1 MRIPTPLYERVKA
14 AAGEKSVNAEIVEVL
29 EAAYPAPNPRDLIL
43 DVILLFA
50 DLQRQMK
57 AQGGSDEGLEMLKA
71 KCDAIIA
78 KLKQDP
84 DLAGEDGAKTQ
95 RELAIL
101 LSHLRT

>member
-1 MRIPTPLYERVKA
+1 MT
-14 AAGEKSVNAEIVEVL
+14 AEIIQAL
-29 EAAYPAPNPRDLIL
+29 EAAYPAPNPRDVIL
-43 DVILLFA
+43 EAILLFA
-50 DLQRQMK
+50 DLQRQME
-57 AQGGSDEGLEMLKA
+57 AQGGSEEGLEMLKA

-95 RELAIL
+95 SELAIL